1 MIKFNFW
8 PSLALKKNCGSEFR
22 ATLTF
27 FKIQRLPWIH
37 SQTFSKLNERINF
50 EILTAWK
57 ICLCFFF
64 STGHTVAMVTWY
76 VMKVTRTFLFLR
88 QKQLTQSSSYRWSPI
103 NQTYKVLKML
113 ELKLLEEANFSH
125 AQCYVSPYLV
135 FVPVTSL
142 KWTLWLGNHLTLAVQ
157 TQTTGS
163 ECYAMGTI
171 HTIGTTVLGIN
182 DHTWTAEIHNS
193 TK

>member
-22 ATLTF
+22 ATLTV

-64 STGHTVAMVTWY
+64 QQVILLLWWPIMSWKWPEFVYFYDRNNWHRVIV
-76 VMKVTRTFLFLR
+76 RR
-88 QKQLTQSSSYRWSPI
+88 SPI
-103 NQTYKVLKML
+103 NQTHKVLKML

-142 KWTLWLGNHLTLAVQ
+142 EWTLWLGNHLTLAV
-157 TQTTGS
+157 
-163 ECYAMGTI
+163 
-171 HTIGTTVLGIN
+171 
-182 DHTWTAEIHNS
+182 
-193 TK
+193 